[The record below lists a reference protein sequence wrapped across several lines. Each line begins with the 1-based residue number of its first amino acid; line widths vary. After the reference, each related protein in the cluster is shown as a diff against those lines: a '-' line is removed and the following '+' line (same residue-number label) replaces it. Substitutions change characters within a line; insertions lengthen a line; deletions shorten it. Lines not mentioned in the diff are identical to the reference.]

1 MWQFQGIY
9 DGEEKILIIMKK
21 DINYNSYSILAFIF
35 LKLMSVSVQKT
46 KNKNLQFKSWKVA
59 LFPLSWDKKLK
70 VKFQMEP
77 GTLF

>member
-35 LKLMSVSVQKT
+35 LKLMSVSVQKKIKIKT
-46 KNKNLQFKSWKVA
+46 CSSRVGRLLCFH
-59 LFPLSWDKKLK
+59 
-70 VKFQMEP
+70 
-77 GTLF
+77 